1 MLIQKNN
8 NHTTNFDKMI
18 KHYSNVST

>member
-18 KHYSNVST
+18 KHYWNVST